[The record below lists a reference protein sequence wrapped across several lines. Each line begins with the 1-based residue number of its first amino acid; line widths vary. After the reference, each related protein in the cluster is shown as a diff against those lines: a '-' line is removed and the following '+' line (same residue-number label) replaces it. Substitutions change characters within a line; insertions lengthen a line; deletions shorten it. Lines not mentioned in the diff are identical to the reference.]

1 MDTFFTFVS
10 ALCILAVLGMG
21 AVSLVLCIY
30 YLGKIAVLTF
40 SYYKLGPEKYHQKM
54 SENPSS
60 HATLGTT
67 NVTATT
73 NKKPRWSFLEF
84 VSNIF
89 GMFP

>member
-1 MDTFFTFVS
+1 MDTFFTIIS

-21 AVSLVLCIY
+21 VVSFALCIY

-40 SYYKLGPEKYHQKM
+40 TYYKLGPEKFHQKL

-60 HATLGTT
+60 HATIGTT
-67 NVTATT
+67 NVTATA
-73 NKKPRWSFLEF
+73 KKEPRGSFMEF

-89 GMFP
+89 SLFP